1 MNGDLS
7 DIEDIG
13 LADADE
19 NLIDELPVN
28 HNITRIGQDVM
39 THREHVEDQDFTE
52 YNEIAE
58 EIRIESED
66 DDGTDVGEN
75 ENVSSESDPDVPST
89 INIYSWKKKE
99 KE

>member
-39 THREHVEDQDFTE
+39 THREDMLRTKILQ
-52 YNEIAE
+52 
-58 EIRIESED
+58 
-66 DDGTDVGEN
+66 
-75 ENVSSESDPDVPST
+75 
-89 INIYSWKKKE
+89 NITK
-99 KE
+99 

>member
-1 MNGDLS
+1 MTSKKKKFFFDGPRDVQELTDLVMNGDLS

-39 THREHVEDQDFTE
+39 THREDMLRTKILQ
-52 YNEIAE
+52 
-58 EIRIESED
+58 
-66 DDGTDVGEN
+66 
-75 ENVSSESDPDVPST
+75 
-89 INIYSWKKKE
+89 NITK
-99 KE
+99 

>member
-39 THREHVEDQDFTE
+39 THREDMLRTKTLQ
-52 YNEIAE
+52 
-58 EIRIESED
+58 
-66 DDGTDVGEN
+66 
-75 ENVSSESDPDVPST
+75 
-89 INIYSWKKKE
+89 NITK
-99 KE
+99 